1 MPDTTYLLKNG
12 SLLRGE
18 EFAPGDLLIR
28 NNSIQA
34 LADEIAPISGAIV
47 VDCRGMK
54 ICPGFIDT
62 HCHGA
67 LGKDVTEGADS
78 VLEVA
83 RYKATQGTT
92 AFVPTVLTGPIEMM
106 RWAALE
112 IKRTM
117 DCENPDGATI
127 LGSHLEGPFINPNFR
142 GAQPENTAQPPNLYE
157 TQQFLGD
164 LGETLRIFTL
174 APEMPNAEQVVKLL
188 SKRGVLVAAGHS
200 DCTYQQM
207 TRAIGWGI
215 RHLTHTFNAMR
226 GIHHREPGMIAA
238 AIDSDEMWFGFI
250 ADLIHVHEW
259 VLKFFINAVGLNRC
273 VLVTDAIC
281 AAGMPEGEYTLGGQY
296 VVVKGRAPRLINGRL
311 AGSMLTMIQGVR
323 NLAEKAGIGLA
334 GAIKMASENPARML
348 GVFDRKGSLAEG
360 KDADACVIDGRFR
373 VAYTF
378 VKGRMVYDREKTTQ

>member
-1 MPDTTYLLKNG
+1 MSNTTYLLKNG

-18 EFAPGDLLIR
+18 EFTPGDLLIR
-28 NNSIQA
+28 NKNIMAISN
-34 LADEIAPISGAIV
+34 EIAPISGAIV
-47 VDCRGMK
+47 LDCRGMQ

-67 LGKDVTEGADS
+67 IGKDVTEGAEA
-78 VLEVA
+78 VLEIA

-92 AFVPTVLTGPIEMM
+92 SFVPTVLSGRIDTM
-106 RWAALE
+106 RQSALE
-112 IKRTM
+112 IKCAM
-117 DCENPDGATI
+117 GIENPGGAVI
-127 LGSHLEGPFINPNFR
+127 LGSHIEGPFINPSFR
-142 GAQPENTAQPPNLYE
+142 GAQPQDGALMPNLYE

-164 LGETLRIFTL
+164 LGETLKIFTL
-174 APEMPNAEQVVKLL
+174 APEMPNVEQVIRLL
-188 SKRGVLVAAGHS
+188 FKRGVLVAAGHS
-200 DCTYQQM
+200 DCTFQQM
-207 TRAIGWGI
+207 TRAIGWGV

-259 VLKFFINAVGLNRC
+259 VLKFFIKTIGLHRC

-323 NLAEKAGIGLA
+323 NLAEKAGIGME
-334 GAIKMASENPARML
+334 GAVRMASENPARML

-360 KDADACVIDGRFR
+360 KDADICVIDGRFR

-378 VKGRMVYDREKTTQ
+378 VEGRPAYDREKITQ